1 MDDTQRK
8 ITKIAREAAKFTVQT
23 MKAEGIGTAEFDFIH
38 LVRHKPG
45 ITQAEIR
52 ETLKIDKGAAARRA
66 ASLEAKGYLVR
77 KPNPEDKRSQLLFAT
92 EKAEELKNSKAS
104 IEDAF
109 YDWLIADLS
118 EADRREFCRI
128 LDILYWKS
136 KEERRADFTHVS
148 AWTNEKLSRVPS
160 EEMTDQKIPDKEIL
174 NKELPPK
181 RLRKKN
187 HRKENSHMSKQSA
200 PPICKHPDH
209 VTSYFSMQKGILA
222 VITVSGLI
230 YNLGLMARP
239 WFEGQMIQCLFFIQ
253 KGQSHFSD
261 MLKLASAY
269 FIAIFTV
276 QISRFIK
283 RLYVRRFANNINR
296 SMKQTYYNN
305 LVHTDTCDL
314 KNVNTG
320 NAMTKALSDV
330 DACSE
335 GIRKFTTEIFDT
347 GVALFSY
354 VFMLFAYDW
363 KLALLCLIFPPVS
376 YVIAE
381 RMKVVVL
388 KTGAACKES
397 AGRLNAATLDR
408 IQNAITYRIYGCETQ
423 RNKDYETH
431 LADYEKASVRADLP
445 VAALPPIYKLISMT
459 GVLLIFYFGSKN
471 VMGTGWT
478 SWDIAAF
485 SAFLSCFSRLSV
497 KSSHAA
503 KLFNAIQKAQV
514 SWKRILPFMKAGK
527 EDKPLPASSLGQ
539 VNARFLGFSYENSA
553 PLFKDLTFQA
563 SPGEII
569 GITGSVACGKSTLGR
584 IFLCEHPYTG
594 SLTFNGKEFSS
605 LSPDVRN
612 SLVGYLGHEPDLL
625 SDTIKNNV
633 LLGDQKDLWKYLEAV
648 CLEDEVRHMPQGEDT
663 VTGETGLRLS
673 GGQQKRLALART
685 LAHPR
690 PILILDD
697 PFSALDKTTEVE
709 VFEHLRQM
717 VPDSIIFL
725 ISHRLY
731 LFSETDGVI
740 WMDNGT
746 AEFSSHKKLLKDN
759 SAYRELYQLQ
769 TDYSVAK
776 PTESAIERGI
786 C

>member
-181 RLRKKN
+181 K
-187 HRKENSHMSKQSA
+187 A
-200 PPICKHPDH
+200 P
-209 VTSYFSMQKGILA
+209 
-222 VITVSGLI
+222 
-230 YNLGLMARP
+230 
-239 WFEGQMIQCLFFIQ
+239 E
-253 KGQSHFSD
+253 
-261 MLKLASAY
+261 
-269 FIAIFTV
+269 
-276 QISRFIK
+276 
-283 RLYVRRFANNINR
+283 
-296 SMKQTYYNN
+296 
-305 LVHTDTCDL
+305 
-314 KNVNTG
+314 
-320 NAMTKALSDV
+320 KALSDV

-569 GITGSVACGKSTLGR
+569 GITGPVACGKSTLGR